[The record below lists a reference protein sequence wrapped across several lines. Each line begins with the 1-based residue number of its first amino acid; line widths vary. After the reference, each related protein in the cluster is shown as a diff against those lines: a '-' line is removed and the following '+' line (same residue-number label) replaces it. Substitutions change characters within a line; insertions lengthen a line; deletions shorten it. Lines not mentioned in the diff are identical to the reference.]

1 MRIEKIIIK
10 NFRIYKDVVINF
22 DQQNEDI
29 HLLIGKNG
37 MGKTTFL
44 NAINWCLYNKEPHS
58 YKKKNNASS
67 NINKSDLLPVL
78 NLSHLNHDEDVDISV
93 EIIVSSENSIL
104 SFKRVEKYKA
114 NNSTPYSNSLF
125 VEEKASNGETFRY
138 KGEEANEMVDTFV
151 PEAIREFFFF
161 DGEQLDTYF
170 VDQKADNI
178 KNNIFI
184 LSHID
189 ILDNMQDKFKRRESY
204 FKREAGK
211 LNPDIDRIVAQIQE
225 LEDSYK
231 IQDEELKALEKQ
243 TDKAF
248 DEWNKLNIELSGMP
262 DMDELNEQR
271 NQKEND
277 LIDVNGK
284 IDDKKAIIKEYT
296 FNSSAPILLNAAIRD
311 VDKILEEIDDELPP
325 AIDEEE
331 LRKSL
336 NKGKCTS
343 CDQHLSE
350 DAIAYIT
357 NLLNDYRL
365 SSLESK
371 MLLNLK
377 TPINSFEKDINN
389 YSNQINSHVE
399 VLRTLSEKKEEI
411 ESELADI
418 ERQFVGR
425 DDEKIVNKFKK
436 LKKMKQL
443 YDDGIDEIP
452 RVKLHLEN
460 MGKDIKRLYREL
472 DDARIDSEVEAE
484 LLAKQK
490 ICRGAG
496 EIINQTMNEIKR
508 AKEDIEKFTKNTF
521 FDLVWKQNTFSNI
534 EIDEEYNLRLIHRLT
549 NDNAIGSASAAERQL
564 VALAFTLGVH
574 SVSGFKAPLL
584 IDTPL
589 ARVSDDNRVN
599 FAEVLL
605 DVSKEKQLILILT
618 PDEFSDNI
626 KPIFDDAP
634 KFEIE
639 VLKEEFMT
647 NIKEVD

>member
-10 NFRIYKDVVINF
+10 NFRIYKDVEISFNHH
-22 DQQNEDI
+22 NNDI

-44 NAINWCLYNKEPHS
+44 NAINWCLYNNEPHS
-58 YKKKNNASS
+58 YKDSDNSS
-67 NINKSDLLPVL
+67 SLPIL
-78 NLSHLNHDEDVDISV
+78 NLSHINHTEDVDISV
-93 EIIVSSENSIL
+93 EIIVSSKNSKL
-104 SFKRVEKYKA
+104 SFKRVERYKA
-114 NNSTPYSNSLF
+114 NNSTPYTNSLQ

-138 KGEEANEMVDTFV
+138 KGEEANIMVDTFV

-170 VDQKADNI
+170 KDQKADNV
-178 KNNIFI
+178 KNNIFM

-189 ILDNMQDKFKRRESY
+189 VLDNMANKLEKRESY
-204 FKREAGK
+204 FRKEAGK
-211 LNPDIDRIVAQIQE
+211 LNPHIDEIDKQIQE
-225 LEDSYK
+225 LNTSKNTLE
-231 IQDEELKALEKQ
+231 EELKDLKKQ
-243 TDKAF
+243 TNDAF
-248 DEWNKLNIELSGMP
+248 EAWNKLNIELSGIP
-262 DMDELNEQR
+262 DMDVLNSQR
-271 NQKEND
+271 NKKEAE
-277 LIDVNGK
+277 LTK
-284 IDDKKAIIKEYT
+284 ITDKIEARREVIKEYT
-296 FNSSAPILLNAAIRD
+296 FNSSAQILLNEAIYD
-311 VDKILEEIDDELPP
+311 VEEILDDIDDELPP

-336 NKGKCTS
+336 TKGKCTS
-343 CDQHLSE
+343 CDQHLGE

-377 TPINSFEKDINN
+377 TPINAFKKDIKN
-389 YSNQINSHVE
+389 YPNQINSYVE
-399 VLRTLSEKKEEI
+399 ILKNLSDQKKEIEDELSDIEKK
-411 ESELADI
+411 
-418 ERQFVGR
+418 FVGR

-436 LKKMKQL
+436 LKKMKEI
-443 YDDGIDEIP
+443 YEDGRDEIP
-452 RVKLHLEN
+452 RNELHLEN
-460 MGKDIKRLYREL
+460 MEKEINRLHKKL
-472 DDARIDSEVEAE
+472 DDAKIDSKFETE

-490 ICRGAG
+490 ICRDAI
-496 EIINQTMNEIKR
+496 EIINQTMKEIMNITR
-508 AKEDIEKFTKNTF
+508 EDIEKFTKNTF

-534 EIDEEYNLRLIHRLT
+534 EIDDDYNLKLIHRLT

-574 SVSGFKAPLL
+574 SISGFKAPLL

-589 ARVSDDNRVN
+589 ARVSDENRVN
-599 FAEVLL
+599 FAEVLFEI
-605 DVSKEKQLILILT
+605 SKEKQMILILT

-626 KPIFDDAP
+626 QPIFEDSP

-639 VLKEEFMT
+639 IFEDEFMT
-647 NIKEVD
+647 NIRRVN